1 MSETEA
7 EYYDGFLVNKKPDNV
22 YEGYM
27 KTERELRRI
36 NQCHVRKIDE
46 LRAEIRGING
56 AYELLERQVS
66 MFKNCNGSLNSML
79 KELNAKIDQV
89 QAENESLKQ
98 QVSKQNKSLPDTELI
113 NYLLGRVATSV
124 KDLDKLHAENED
136 LKQKNAKLSQLYYG
150 TGRKNSD
157 DRSI

>member
-22 YEGYM
+22 YEEHM

-66 MFKNCNGSLNSML
+66 MFKNCNGSLNTML

-89 QAENESLKQ
+89 QAENEALKE
-98 QVSKQNKSLPDTELI
+98 QVKNLTEANGTLFRLLGELTIASDKVSEQNK
-113 NYLLGRVATSV
+113 
-124 KDLDKLHAENED
+124 D
-136 LKQKNAKLSQLYYG
+136 LKDRNAKLREILIDDLK
-150 TGRKNSD
+150 RK
-157 DRSI
+157 